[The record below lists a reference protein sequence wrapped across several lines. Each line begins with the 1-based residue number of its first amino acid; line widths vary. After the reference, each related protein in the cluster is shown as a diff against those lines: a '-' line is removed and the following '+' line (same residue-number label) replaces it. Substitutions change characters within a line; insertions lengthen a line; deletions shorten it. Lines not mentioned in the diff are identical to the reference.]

1 MTSQAKQG
9 RKVTMT
15 GKETVFNM
23 LKSRRWI
30 SGAALTREAGEG
42 ALRRVREF
50 RAEGYDIRK
59 RRNADTGEYEYRM
72 TRSTL

>member
-1 MTSQAKQG
+1 
-9 RKVTMT
+9 MT
-15 GKETVFNM
+15 GKDIVFKM

-30 SGAALTREAGEG
+30 SGEALEAEAGAG

-59 RRNADTGEYEYRM
+59 RRTSSGSYEYRM
-72 TRSTL
+72 TKATLVF